1 MNLWFSCASGSSKG
15 AETMYYHK
23 LVNHRLGLCIFF
35 SETLMLT
42 QCLAIAECLGIPN
55 KRWKYELLLKTSF
68 TLSTCQSPHQLHS
81 SVPSLREEMN
91 CVNQR
96 AESRFWSLLSL
107 GLLPF
112 SILSFFFF
120 FPSSGDIF
128 QNYMILD
135 MREMSNKAKIVAES
149 F

>member
-1 MNLWFSCASGSSKG
+1 MLWFSCASGSSKG

-42 QCLAIAECLGIPN
+42 QCLAIAECLGIPS

-81 SVPSLREEMN
+81 SVPSLRETKPKSGKQ
-91 CVNQR
+91 VLVSSFTSF
-96 AESRFWSLLSL
+96 ATFLY
-107 GLLPF
+107 
-112 SILSFFFF
+112 SFFFF
-120 FPSSGDIF
+120 F
-128 QNYMILD
+128 L
-135 MREMSNKAKIVAES
+135 S
-149 F
+149 FFWGYFSELYDT